1 MQGHLILRPKPQPL
15 ELTEAEKEAKRAKEQ
30 AEYAAML
37 NADCWRR
44 RELAFKGFFGS
55 VNRALAKQS
64 ADDTVW
70 SLSMLAVR
78 PDCQGDQAMQSP
90 SCSVIMLSTV
100 TECSPQ

>member
-15 ELTEAEKEAKRAKEQ
+15 ELTQDEKEAKRAKEQ

-37 NADCWRR
+37 EADCWRR
-44 RELAFKGFFGS
+44 RELAFKAFFGS

-64 ADDTVW
+64 TDDIVW

-78 PDCQGDQAMQSP
+78 PDCQGDHVMQS
-90 SCSVIMLSTV
+90 
-100 TECSPQ
+100 